1 MSLIK
6 LSNGVEISEE
16 TVVAALEKAGIE
28 AHLPEPKKPKHI
40 FEAGDVAKNE
50 YGEIRIIIKKNWK
63 VYSFGLAGE
72 YQNTNQCGFERLGYQ
87 YIGRLEDLLKI

>member
-28 AHLPEPKKPKHI
+28 TKPKPKHI
-40 FEAGDVAKNE
+40 FKAGDVARNE
-50 YGEIRIIIKKNWK
+50 YGELRIIIKRSGEIC
-63 VYSFGLAGE
+63 SFGLVGE
-72 YQNTNQCGFERLGYQ
+72 YQNTGQDGFERLNYE
-87 YIGRLEDLLKI
+87 YIGRLKDLLKLS